1 MTTTTHQHTWIG
13 KDIKRREDP
22 ALLMG
27 TAIYTNDVNLPG
39 MLHAAV
45 LRSPYAHARI
55 VSIDIGAAKELPG
68 VYAVLT
74 GREATEVIG
83 PVPAFCAEPV
93 VEHAIAVEK
102 VRYAGEAVVAVAAE
116 SRYIAEDALELVQI
130 EWEPLPPVIDVL
142 EAMKPDALKVHENL
156 LSNVVFEHV
165 FTFGDVDGDFTRADH
180 IIKRRLRWPR
190 ATAAPMEPAGAVC
203 HYDPSS
209 GRMEVWSNTNML
221 NFVGWLIAGTLKL
234 QPHMVNFHPMYTG
247 GSFGSKHVVSKA
259 IAIAGALSKVTGR
272 PVKFME
278 DRIDNLAA
286 NDSQGPDRI
295 YDAELAVTNDG
306 KFLSMRLYTIDDYGA
321 YFVFAITGNT
331 NMMSQISGPY
341 TIGSVETSIKAV
353 LTNKNQQGVFRGAGS
368 DVGNWVLERLVD
380 AVSDELGIDGIELRR
395 RNLIQPEQF
404 PYKVP
409 TGNVYDSGDY
419 PSVLNMALQHADL
432 DYWRQE
438 QERARQQGRY
448 IGIGLATCQQRS
460 TYSATEFWFHNPAPA
475 AGLTTTPESARIG
488 IGPTGGI
495 TVTLF
500 SPFWGNSPETVA
512 AQVVAEEFG
521 VDPSGVS
528 VTYES
533 TYHGL
538 PGAGPG
544 GSRMTVMLSG
554 ALHGAA
560 TKVKEKMFK
569 IAGHLLEANTDDLE
583 LREGQVWV
591 KGTERS
597 LSIADIGMKA
607 YWYKFD
613 LPPDM
618 ESGLEGSFT
627 YDHPYTTPP
636 SEDRKDLGVF
646 YPIMSHAVHIPIVEV
661 DIKTGEVKFLRYV
674 AVHDVGTVVNPRSLQ
689 GQIHGGIAQGI
700 GVSLYEEVRYSPEG
714 QNLTATFNDYLLPT
728 APEIPNIAV
737 YHHETPSPFTAFGV
751 KGGGEGGRMVAPPAV
766 TRAVEDALAPFGVR
780 IDELPITPEK
790 IVVLVS
796 SSGSRTHASGAAH

>member
-1 MTTTTHQHTWIG
+1 MTTTTNQHTWIG

-55 VSIDIGAAKELPG
+55 VSIDTSAAKQLPG

-142 EAMKPDALKVHENL
+142 EAMKPDAPKVHENL
-156 LSNVVFEHV
+156 PSNIVFEHV
-165 FTFGDVDGDFTRADH
+165 FTFGDVDGDFARADQ

-190 ATAAPMEPAGAVC
+190 ATAAPIEPAGAVC
-203 HYDPSS
+203 QYDTSS

-221 NFVGWLIAGTLKL
+221 NYVGWLIAGTLKL
-234 QPHMVNFHPMYTG
+234 PPHMVNFHPMYTG

-259 IAIAGALSKVTGR
+259 IAIAGALSKVTGH

-286 NDSQGPDRI
+286 NDSQAPDRI
-295 YDAELAVTNDG
+295 YNAELAVTNDG
-306 KFLSMRLYTIDDYGA
+306 KFLSLRLHTIDDYGA

-341 TIGSVETSIKAV
+341 TIGSVETGIKAV

-380 AVSDELGIDGIELRR
+380 ATSDELGIDGIELRR
-395 RNLIQPEQF
+395 RNLIQPDQF
-404 PYKVP
+404 PYKMP
-409 TGNVYDSGDY
+409 TGNVYDSGNY

-438 QERARQQGRY
+438 QERARKLGRY

-475 AGLTTTPESARIG
+475 TGLTTTPESARIG
-488 IGPTGGI
+488 IGPAGGI

-521 VDPSGVS
+521 VDPSEVS
-528 VTYES
+528 VTYDS

-560 TKVKEKMFK
+560 AKVKEKMFK
-569 IAGHLLEANTDDLE
+569 IAGHLLEANLDDLE
-583 LREGQVWV
+583 LREGRVWV
-591 KGTERS
+591 RGTERS
-597 LSIADIGMKA
+597 LSLADIGMKA

-613 LPPDM
+613 LPPGM

-636 SEDRKDLGVF
+636 SEDRKDLGAF
-646 YPIMSHAVHIPIVEV
+646 YPIMSHAAHIPVVEV
-661 DIKTGEVKFLRYV
+661 DIKTGEVKFLKYV

-700 GVSLYEEVRYSPEG
+700 GISLYEEVRYSPEG

-728 APEIPNIAV
+728 APGVPNIEV

-766 TRAVEDALAPFGVR
+766 TRAVEDALSPFGIR

-790 IVVLVS
+790 IVKWVAQA
-796 SSGSRTHASGAAH
+796 R

>member
-1 MTTTTHQHTWIG
+1 MTITTNQHTWIG

-55 VSIDIGAAKELPG
+55 ASIDISAAKELPG

-83 PVPAFCAEPV
+83 PLPAFCAEPV

-142 EAMKPDALKVHENL
+142 GAMKPDAPKVHENL
-156 LSNVVFEHV
+156 PSNIVFEHV
-165 FTFGDVDGDFTRADH
+165 FTFGDVDGDFARADH

-203 HYDPSS
+203 QYDSSS
-209 GRMEVWSNTNML
+209 GRMEVWSNSNML
-221 NFVGWLIAGTLKL
+221 NYVGWLIAGTLKL
-234 QPHMVNFHPMYTG
+234 PPHMVNFHPMYTG

-259 IAIAGALSKVTGR
+259 IAIAGALSKVTGHA
-272 PVKFME
+272 VKFME

-286 NDSQGPDRI
+286 NDSQAPDRI
-295 YDAELAVTNDG
+295 YDAELGVTNDG
-306 KFLSMRLYTIDDYGA
+306 KFLSLRLQTIDDYGA

-341 TIGSVETSIKAV
+341 TISSVETGIKAV

-380 AVSDELGIDGIELRR
+380 ATSDELGIDGIELRR
-395 RNLIQPEQF
+395 RNLIQPDQF
-404 PYKVP
+404 PYKMP
-409 TGNVYDSGDY
+409 TGNVYDSGNY
-419 PSVLNMALQHADL
+419 PSVLNMVLQHADL

-448 IGIGLATCQQRS
+448 IGVGLATCQQRS

-475 AGLTTTPESARIG
+475 TGLTSTPESARIG

-512 AQVVAEEFG
+512 AQVVGEEFG
-521 VDPSGVS
+521 VDPSEVS
-528 VTYES
+528 VTYDS

-560 TKVKEKMFK
+560 AKIKEKMFK
-569 IAGHLLEANTDDLE
+569 IAGHLLEANPDDLV
-583 LREGQVWV
+583 LREGRVWV
-591 KGTERS
+591 RGTERS
-597 LSIADIGMKA
+597 LSLADIGMKA

-613 LPPDM
+613 LPPGI

-636 SEDRKDLGVF
+636 SEDRKDLGAF
-646 YPIMSHAVHIPIVEV
+646 YPIMSHAAHIPVVEV
-661 DIKTGEVKFLRYV
+661 DIKTGEVKFLKYV

-728 APEIPNIAV
+728 AREVPNIEV

-766 TRAVEDALAPFGVR
+766 TRAVEDALSPFGIR

-790 IVVLVS
+790 IVKWVAQAQTQS
-796 SSGSRTHASGAAH
+796 S

>member
-1 MTTTTHQHTWIG
+1 MTTTTNQRTWIG

-55 VSIDIGAAKELPG
+55 ASIDISAAKELPG

-83 PVPAFCAEPV
+83 PLPAFCAEPV

-142 EAMKPDALKVHENL
+142 EAMEPHAPKVHENL
-156 LSNVVFEHV
+156 PSNVVYEHV
-165 FTFGDVDGDFTRADH
+165 FTFGDVDGDFARADH

-203 HYDPSS
+203 QYDPGS
-209 GRMEVWSNTNML
+209 GRMEIWSNTNML
-221 NFVGWLIAGTLKL
+221 NYVGWLIAGTLKL
-234 QPHMVNFHPMYTG
+234 PPHMVNFHPMYTG

-259 IAIAGALSKVTGR
+259 IAIAGALSKVSGHA
-272 PVKFME
+272 VKFME

-286 NDSQGPDRI
+286 NDSQAPDRI
-295 YDAELAVTNDG
+295 YDAELAVTKDG
-306 KFLSMRLYTIDDYGA
+306 KFLGLRLYTIDDYGA

-341 TIGSVETSIKAV
+341 TIGSVETGIKAV

-380 AVSDELGIDGIELRR
+380 AASEELGIDGIELRR
-395 RNLIQPEQF
+395 RNFIQPNQF
-404 PYKVP
+404 PYKIP
-409 TGNVYDSGDY
+409 TGNVYDSGNY
-419 PSVLNMALQHADL
+419 PAVLDLALQHADL
-432 DYWRQE
+432 AYWREE
-438 QERARQQGRY
+438 QARARQQGRY
-448 IGIGLATCQQRS
+448 IGIGLAACQQRS
-460 TYSATEFWFHNPAPA
+460 TYSATEFWFHNPGPA
-475 AGLTTTPESARIG
+475 TGLTTTAESVRIG
-488 IGPTGGI
+488 VGPTGGI
-495 TVTLF
+495 TVTMF
-500 SPFWGNSPETVA
+500 SPFWGNSPETVVSQA
-512 AQVVAEEFG
+512 VGEEFG
-521 VDPSGVS
+521 IDLATMT
-528 VTYES
+528 VTYEGTS
-533 TYHGL
+533 QGL
-538 PGAGPG
+538 PSAGPG

-554 ALHGAA
+554 AVQGAA
-560 TKVKEKMFK
+560 AKVKEKMYK
-569 IAGHLLEANTDDLE
+569 IAAHLLEASLDDME
-583 LREGQVWV
+583 VREGRVWV
-591 KGTERS
+591 KGTDRS
-597 LSIADIGMKA
+597 LSLTDIGMKA
-607 YWYKFD
+607 YWNKFD
-613 LPPDM
+613 LPADM

-627 YDHPYTTPP
+627 YDHPYTTAP

-646 YPIMSHAVHIPIVEV
+646 YPMMRHAAHIPIVEV
-661 DIKTGEVKFLRYV
+661 DINTGQVKFLKYL

-689 GQIHGGIAQGI
+689 GQIRGGIAQGI
-700 GVSLYEEVRYSPEG
+700 DVALYEEGRYSPEG
-714 QNLTATFNDYLLPT
+714 QNLTATMNDYLVPT
-728 APEIPNIAV
+728 IAEVPNIEI
-737 YHHETPSPFTAFGV
+737 YHHETPSPYTAYGV

-766 TRAVEDALAPFGVR
+766 TSAVEDALKPFDIK
-780 IDELPITPEK
+780 IDEMPITSEK
-790 IVVLVS
+790 IVRWVS
-796 SSGSRTHASGAAH
+796 QAQTQPS

>member
-1 MTTTTHQHTWIG
+1 MSTTTNQHTWIG

-27 TAIYTNDVNLPG
+27 TAIYTNDLKLPG

-45 LRSPYAHARI
+45 LRSPYPHARI
-55 VSIDIGAAKELPG
+55 VSIDTSAARKLPG

-74 GREATEVIG
+74 GRDAAEILA
-83 PVPAFCAEPV
+83 PLPAFCAEPV
-93 VEHAIAVEK
+93 VEYAIAVEK
-102 VRYAGEAVVAVAAE
+102 VRYAGEAAVAVAAE

-142 EAMKPDALKVHENL
+142 EAMKPDAPKVHENL
-156 LSNVVFEHV
+156 SSNVVFDHI
-165 FTFGDVDGDFTRADH
+165 FTFGDVDADFARADQV
-180 IIKRRLRWPR
+180 IKRRLRWPR
-190 ATAAPMEPAGAVC
+190 ATAAPMETAGAVC
-203 HYDPSS
+203 QYDAGS

-221 NFVGWLIAGTLKL
+221 NYVGWLIAGTLRL
-234 QPHMVNFHPMYTG
+234 PPHKVNFHPMYTG

-259 IAIAGALSKVTGR
+259 IAIAGALSKMTGY

-286 NDSQGPDRI
+286 NDSQAPDRI
-295 YDAELAVTNDG
+295 YDAQLAVSKEG
-306 KFLSMRLYTIDDYGA
+306 KLLSLRLNTIDDYGA

-331 NMMSQISGPY
+331 NMMAQISGPY
-341 TIGSVETSIKAV
+341 TINSIESGIKAV

-368 DVGNWVLERLVD
+368 DVGNWVLERMVD
-380 AVSDELGIDGIELRR
+380 AACDDLGLGGIELRR

-404 PYKVP
+404 PYKTP
-409 TGNVYDSGDY
+409 TGNVYDSGNY

-432 DYWRQE
+432 DYWHQE
-438 QERARQQGRY
+438 QARARQQGRY
-448 IGIGLATCQQRS
+448 IGIGLAECQQRS
-460 TYSATEFWFHNPAPA
+460 TYSATEFWFHNPAPIS
-475 AGLTTTPESARIG
+475 GLTTTAESTRIG

-521 VDPSGVS
+521 IDPSEVS
-528 VTYES
+528 ITYES
-533 TYHGL
+533 SDHGL
-538 PGAGPG
+538 PSAGPG

-560 TKVKEKMFK
+560 SRVKEKMFK
-569 IAGHLLEANTDDLE
+569 IAGHLLEANPDDLE
-583 LREGQVWV
+583 MRGGRVWV

-607 YWYKFD
+607 YWHKFD
-613 LPPDM
+613 LPAQV

-627 YDHPYTTPP
+627 YDHPYTTAP

-646 YPIMSHAVHIPIVEV
+646 YPIMSHAVHIPVVEV
-661 DIKTGEVKFLRYV
+661 DIKTGRVKILKYV

-700 GVSLYEEVRYSPEG
+700 GLALYEEVRYSPEG
-714 QNLTATFNDYLLPT
+714 QNLTATFSDYLLPT
-728 APEIPNIAV
+728 STEVPVIEV
-737 YHHETPSPFTAFGV
+737 YHHETPSPFTAYGV

-766 TRAVEDALAPFGVR
+766 TRAVEDALKPFGVKV
-780 IDELPITPEK
+780 DELPITPEK
-790 IVVLVS
+790 IVKWVAQA
-796 SSGSRTHASGAAH
+796 T